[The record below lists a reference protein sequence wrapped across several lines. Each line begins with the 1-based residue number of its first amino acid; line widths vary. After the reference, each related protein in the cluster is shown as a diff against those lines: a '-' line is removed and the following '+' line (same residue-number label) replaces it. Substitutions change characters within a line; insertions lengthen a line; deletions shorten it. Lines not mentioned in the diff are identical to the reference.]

1 MSDEPVM
8 ATTWEQCARHVEA
21 GGVVECARLTSA
33 LWDDEQ
39 VGPDD
44 YRDRSDAPGHGG
56 YLPRRLVPTSA
67 APAPESS
74 TDPGEGEATSASTR
88 TSSSDEHQAHKE
100 AMT

>member
-1 MSDEPVM
+1 MNDEPVM
-8 ATTWEQCARHVEA
+8 ATTWEQCAQHVEK
-21 GGVVECARLTSA
+21 GGVVEFNDHGWTKEYLTAVSYRMM
-33 LWDDEQ
+33 DD
-39 VGPDD
+39 G
-44 YRDRSDAPGHGG
+44 RRPGDGS
-56 YLPRRLVPTSA
+56 LPRRLVPTSA